1 MARMTDPKPIQPAG
15 DPQRETT
22 RDAAKRI
29 DRINDRLHVG
39 GALPPD
45 DYKRFQEAGITHV
58 VDLREEPPSDSERPR
73 ELGIA
78 RRHVPVPDRGPPTVD
93 QLVEVASWLAEG
105 HGGARMYVHC
115 KGGFG
120 RAATMA
126 VGLLIFRYSAKRRQR
141 RNLTKIPPGFNGI
154 SISRPRKSSR
164 LVEAIRASCL
174 EATAVERY

>member
-1 MARMTDPKPIQPAG
+1 MTDSKAVQAEPAG
-15 DPQRETT
+15 DPQREAM
-22 RDAAKRI
+22 RVAAKRI
-29 DRINDRLHVG
+29 DRINDWLHVG
-39 GALPPD
+39 GVLPPD

-58 VDLREEPPSDSERPR
+58 VDLREEPPSDSERLH

-126 VGLLIFRYSAKRRQR
+126 VGLLILRGSAVDDAVEQVRRARPEMRLNEDQLTWLHAVRRQISGTELER
-141 RNLTKIPPGFNGI
+141 PG
-154 SISRPRKSSR
+154 
-164 LVEAIRASCL
+164 
-174 EATAVERY
+174 